1 MPAPF
6 AETRGA
12 GRWPIAF
19 ARPSRH
25 RLVLT
30 LFAFL
35 PIALPASGGSFRA
48 AGPLAPPAAL
58 AEAAVQPPSRGSC
71 LYVPFFERRPPR
83 RGRAATAT
91 PPAQPYRGPRAADR
105 CSRYAAGGWSQDA
118 PAAATSPPPPLS
130 PTASPTSTDGPTP
143 SPSPTPSTTP
153 IVLPSATPST
163 LPSPTPPASET
174 PPPPSPEASATATAT
189 LTPVPSPSPS
199 VTPTMTATEAPTLR
213 PTEEAT
219 ATSTS
224 SPTATD
230 LPSPTAIATSTS
242 SPTATPTLTAL
253 PSATASPSATQTATV
268 TASSTTT
275 VTPSPTPVDTATA
288 TATLTPTS
296 TGTPTAT
303 STATQTV
310 APTATATLTP
320 QPLKEPTLALQPPTA
335 TAVAP
340 GPGPGDQ
347 PGMAGAGRPLLVAV
361 QAFAD
366 DLVGPFALPAE
377 RLRGSGATVVRLPVQ
392 WRWIQPEP
400 SDPPYY
406 HWGDYGNAIS
416 ALAAMDLQVM
426 AVLYTKPAWAS
437 SDGCGPVDRAPLQV
451 YGDYLTAL
459 VERFDGDGLNDA
471 PGSPRIAYW
480 EVENEPDFAPDP
492 SLNGGQGSYGS
503 CYGGGRAAAFA
514 EQLRMAYRAIKASDP
529 SATVVMGGLAF
540 DRFHNRPGF
549 NRQGP
554 FDHDFLRHSLSAG
567 RAAHPADADWP
578 WFDWLGLHAYDSF
591 RADWPGPEPAD
602 NGLPAKLRWLRQ
614 SQLWQPGL
622 YDLRDWPIALT
633 EVGLSSHPSDAWTT
647 RSEALQAA
655 FPGRIL
661 GDAQAQGLAMVSW
674 FLLRDRDPG
683 SCAEPQTWVT
693 WGLLRSLS
701 LAKAA
706 AACPVRPLGEYAASE
721 DGAPKPAWFALAQA
735 AGQLRG
741 WHFDR
746 ALGPQVSSALGT
758 RVYRFWHP
766 TSRRYRLVAFADN
779 GVRLGSSQTSP
790 AAGWL
795 QVDAG
800 LLPDW
805 TGRVKVTDHL
815 GRSRGSLSGAGS
827 LAVGPEPL
835 YFEAED

>member
-1 MPAPF
+1 M
-6 AETRGA
+6 
-12 GRWPIAF
+12 
-19 ARPSRH
+19 
-25 RLVLT
+25 
-30 LFAFL
+30 
-35 PIALPASGGSFRA
+35 
-48 AGPLAPPAAL
+48 
-58 AEAAVQPPSRGSC
+58 
-71 LYVPFFERRPPR
+71 
-83 RGRAATAT
+83 
-91 PPAQPYRGPRAADR
+91 
-105 CSRYAAGGWSQDA
+105 
-118 PAAATSPPPPLS
+118 
-130 PTASPTSTDGPTP
+130 
-143 SPSPTPSTTP
+143 
-153 IVLPSATPST
+153 
-163 LPSPTPPASET
+163 
-174 PPPPSPEASATATAT
+174 
-189 LTPVPSPSPS
+189 
-199 VTPTMTATEAPTLR
+199 
-213 PTEEAT
+213 
-219 ATSTS
+219 
-224 SPTATD
+224 
-230 LPSPTAIATSTS
+230 
-242 SPTATPTLTAL
+242 
-253 PSATASPSATQTATV
+253 
-268 TASSTTT
+268 
-275 VTPSPTPVDTATA
+275 
-288 TATLTPTS
+288 
-296 TGTPTAT
+296 
-303 STATQTV
+303 
-310 APTATATLTP
+310 APTATATPTP

-366 DLVGPFALPAE
+366 DLVGPIALPAE

-400 SDPPYY
+400 SAPPYY

-480 EVENEPDFAPDP
+480 EVENEPDFDPDP
-492 SLNGGQGSYGS
+492 FLNGGQGSYGS

-549 NRQGP
+549 GWQGP

-614 SQLWQPGL
+614 GQLWQPGL

-683 SCAEPQTWVT
+683 RCAEPQTWVT

-706 AACPVRPLGEYAASE
+706 AACPGHPLGEYAATQ

-735 AGQLRG
+735 AGQLHG
-741 WHFDR
+741 WRFDR
-746 ALGPQVSSALGT
+746 ALGPQVSTAPGT

-766 TSRRYRLVAFADN
+766 MSRRYRLMAFADN
-779 GVRLGSSQTSP
+779 GERLGRSQTAP